1 MEIIRIDQ
9 CPTCGHKEFTDPFP
23 QTLIYDNS
31 LGDIIRKG
39 QGKKYPDLD
48 ISQFARNEWRVC
60 NYCSLIFC
68 VKRTSVE
75 DANHWY
81 NKLFAEVELREYD
94 RNPLPKL
101 YLKNQKIFA
110 EELFHI
116 LDQHQVFNNV
126 QSVIHFRC
134 NAGLLLHEIAQK
146 TPIRELYGLEYFENP
161 ALHAAKLLG
170 KDFIARMNG
179 PEPKNPFGR
188 QKFDLILLEHGLTH
202 AYNPTNFLNYIKSL
216 LNPNGKIVIFNEP
229 DHARGLRSKSYYR
242 RGINF
247 FHKQLFAKNSM
258 SSFLR
263 YQGLECMQLPHP
275 VGRRWAVSSNSMLF
289 ICKIGE
295 SHPIPQEDSK
305 NTVILLQSWLKM
317 HAQYTRY
324 PILQAIKKP
333 IKRFRERFL
342 GATKRTFD

>member
-1 MEIIRIDQ
+1 MIDK
-9 CPTCGHKEFTDPFP
+9 CPTCGHKEFTEPFP
-23 QTLIYDNS
+23 QTLVYDNS

-39 QGKKYPDLD
+39 YGKKYQDLD
-48 ISQFARNEWRVC
+48 ISKFARNEWRVC
-60 NYCSLIFC
+60 NHCSLIFC
-68 VKRTSVE
+68 VKRTSVT
-75 DANHWY
+75 DANQWY

-94 RNPLPKL
+94 KNPLPKL
-101 YLKNQKIFA
+101 YMKNQKIFA

-116 LDQHQVFNNV
+116 LDQHQIFNNV

-161 ALHAAKLLG
+161 ALHATKLLG
-170 KDFIARMNG
+170 KNFIARING
-179 PEPKNPFGR
+179 PEPTNPFQR

-202 AYNPTNFLNYIKSL
+202 AYNPANFLKYIKSL
-216 LNPNGKIVIFNEP
+216 LSPQGTIVIFNEP
-229 DHARGLRSKSYYR
+229 DHARGLRSMSYYR

-247 FHKQLFAKNSM
+247 FHKQLYAKNSM
-258 SSFLR
+258 LSFLR
-263 YQGLECMQLPHP
+263 SQGLECVQLPHP

-289 ICKIGE
+289 IGHVGE
-295 SHPIPQEDSK
+295 THLVLPEDSAS
-305 NTVILLQSWLKM
+305 TIALLQNWLKM
-317 HAQYTRY
+317 HIQFKRYT
-324 PILQAIKKP
+324 LLLALVQP